1 MRAIHDAV
9 TRKAWSPDVPDH
21 RQTLAD
27 SLSSYTRA
35 GAYVEFAERQK
46 GMLRKNFLADLV
58 VLDRNIEQVAPE
70 DLRDVTVRLT
80 IAGGRPV
87 FGAP

>member
-1 MRAIHDAV
+1 
-9 TRKAWSPDVPDH
+9 
-21 RQTLAD
+21 
-27 SLSSYTRA
+27 
-35 GAYVEFAERQK
+35 VEFAERQK